1 MPKEIQP
8 QLRVPPKN
16 NPFSSLM
23 SFVVGFIV
31 LLGAIVAAAV
41 AISNWGVGHCWRHD
55 WRYHHQ
61 RTARNRCARSN
72 AIAERRPPSGV
83 SVSAF
88 SNDINQRVKPLIRV
102 NLGISKS
109 CKSYF
114 ILRKPFFV
122 AFKSY
127 FVPHLGIHQDLVL
140 FAELTAGAQTCRG
153 E

>member
-1 MPKEIQP
+1 MTDNQKILKLIKHAAKEGWTELDLNED
-8 QLRVPPKN
+8 QL
-16 NPFSSLM
+16 SSLL
-23 SFVVGFIV
+23 SR
-31 LLGAIVAAAV
+31 LTNLT
-41 AISNWGVGHCWRHD
+41 SLDLRL
-55 WRYHHQ
+55 
-61 RTARNRCARSN
+61 
-72 AIAERRPPSGV
+72 

-127 FVPHLGIHQDLVL
+127 FVAHLGIHQDLVL